1 MKLKWRW
8 KKLSN
13 HVYEADNGIRIHW
26 GGQLIK
32 IPEKDYMS
40 GFELPHR
47 IHLPKLRKVMGGNWK
62 RALMLYVEKNITISD
77 N

>member
-13 HVYEADNGIRIHW
+13 SVYEADNGIKVYC

-32 IPEKDYMS
+32 IPGGNYIS

-47 IHLPKLRKVMGGNWK
+47 LHLPILRKVMGGNWK
-62 RALMLYVEKNITISD
+62 RALLLYTEQTISISD